1 MEGSKTMDISKK
13 DIDAVIADVAALKRD
28 LAKAIERF
36 RSTSLDD
43 AVEHV
48 QDLAEQVGDNVTEL
62 YKDAAKRGQR
72 GAKAL
77 SRKVEDQPL
86 ASLLIAFSAGFIL
99 SRILSR

>member
-1 MEGSKTMDISKK
+1 MDISKK
-13 DIDAVIADVAALKRD
+13 DIDAVIADVAALKKD
-28 LAKAIERF
+28 LAKAIDRF
-36 RSTSLDD
+36 RNTSLDE

-77 SRKVEDQPL
+77 SQKVEDQPL
-86 ASLLIAFSAGFIL
+86 TSLMVAFAAGLVIG
-99 SRILSR
+99 RILSR

>member
-1 MEGSKTMDISKK
+1 MDISKK

-28 LAKAIERF
+28 LAKAIDRF
-36 RSTSLDD
+36 RNVSLDD

-48 QDLAEQVGDNVTEL
+48 QDLADQVGDNVTEL

-77 SRKVEDQPL
+77 SRTVEDQPL
-86 ASLLIAFSAGFIL
+86 TSVMVAFAAGL
-99 SRILSR
+99 VLGRILSR

>member
-1 MEGSKTMDISKK
+1 MDISKK
-13 DIDAVIADVAALKRD
+13 DIDAVLADVAALKRD

-36 RSTSLDD
+36 RNTSLDD

-48 QDLAEQVGDNVTEL
+48 QDLAEEVGDNVTEL

-72 GAKAL
+72 SAKAL

-86 ASLLIAFSAGFIL
+86 TSLMVAFAAGFLL
-99 SRILSR
+99 SRIISR